1 MTVFISISNQIIS
14 QSFPL
19 KFAASCDVMDFMKRM
34 FPVCY
39 HRYSGANEE
48 KTAYNKPGWKPV
60 DNSTTPHELLRLC
73 PKPWRY
79 QDAGVSDTV
88 PKWGQFSF
96 YPGGGFVADLGYE
109 NATGFSIIE
118 NLKTHGWLDR
128 QTRAVIV
135 EFSAFNPSVNVLGIA
150 TYFYEVEG
158 SGYSAPFTRIDVLSL
173 YSTESASQQFYS
185 ICVLLFIVF
194 VLLYLGREGYKLY
207 KLGSRYFKSFWNWV
221 EIFQVICSVLAV
233 IMYMIKSE
241 RLTSTVRKLQNNVY
255 ANVSF
260 QEAIAWLEFE
270 NAVLGILTF
279 IVTAKLLRLIR
290 FNQHVAEFSK
300 TLKTSARLLSS
311 FVVVLLIFFVA
322 FLHFGILIFGKGSEF
337 YSSILKATYFQLELT
352 LGRVKARPINDLAE
366 ANDTFGRIFAALL
379 LLNLTILSMNF
390 FIALMNE
397 ALHEAKNVIKENEL
411 YQLVDEYDWKST
423 QESKIFFDA
432 ISNGIHKMKVN
443 KTSAKSSQSEIK
455 APELNSRN
463 GTAINFDLISQT
475 IKNARK
481 QRIQTSGDEKPSNT
495 RRKSFFD
502 KVSNIV
508 GYLKQANYDV
518 RNNNKKERKVRFRN
532 DVIKSQLR
540 RLQKTKKD
548 LFKYLDGIVQGYSE
562 EEAKFYLLCL
572 ELRVYNSID
581 SVINVTGTVNE
592 SFA

>member
-1 MTVFISISNQIIS
+1 
-14 QSFPL
+14 
-19 KFAASCDVMDFMKRM
+19 MDFMKIM

-39 HRYSGANEE
+39 DGYSEANEE

-60 DNSTTPHELLRLC
+60 DNSTTHNELLRLC

-118 NLKTHGWLDR
+118 NLRSNEWLDR

-150 TYFYEVEG
+150 TYFYEVET
-158 SGYSAPFTRIDVLSL
+158 SGYSAPFTRIDVISL

-194 VLLYLGREGYKLY
+194 VLLYLGRECYKLY
-207 KLGSRYFKSFWNWV
+207 RLGSRYFKSFWNWV
-221 EIFQVICSVLAV
+221 EIFQVFCSVLAV
-233 IMYMIKSE
+233 IMYMVKSD
-241 RLTSTVRKLQNNVY
+241 RVTSAVRKLQDNLY

-260 QEAIAWLEFE
+260 QEAIAWLESE
-270 NAVLGILTF
+270 NTVLGILTF

-337 YSSILKATYFQLELT
+337 YSSVLKATYFQLELT

-379 LLNLTILSMNF
+379 LLNLTILAMNF
-390 FIALMNE
+390 FIALMND
-397 ALHEAKNVIKENEL
+397 ALLEAKNATKENEL
-411 YQLVDEYDWKST
+411 YELMDEYDWKST
-423 QESKIFFDA
+423 QESKVLFDA
-432 ISNGIHKMKVN
+432 ISNGIHRMKVN
-443 KTSAKSSQSEIK
+443 ETSAKSETEIK
-455 APELNSRN
+455 TPELNPRN
-463 GTAINFDLISQT
+463 STAVNFDLISQT

-481 QRIQTSGDEKPSNT
+481 QSIQTTGNEKPSNT

-508 GYLKQANYDV
+508 GYLKQANYDD
-518 RNNNKKERKVRFRN
+518 RNNNRKERKVRFRN

-540 RLQKTKKD
+540 KLQKTKKY
-548 LFKYLDGIVQGYSE
+548 LFKYLDSIVQGYSE
-562 EEAKFYLLCL
+562 EEEKFYLLCL
-572 ELRVYNSID
+572 ELGVYKSTD
-581 SVINVTGTVNE
+581 SMTNVTGTVNE

>member
-1 MTVFISISNQIIS
+1 
-14 QSFPL
+14 
-19 KFAASCDVMDFMKRM
+19 MDFMKIM

-39 HRYSGANEE
+39 DGYSEANEE

-60 DNSTTPHELLRLC
+60 DNSTTHNELLRLC

-96 YPGGGFVADLGYE
+96 YPGGGFVADIGYE

-118 NLKTHGWLDR
+118 NLRSNEWLDR

-150 TYFYEVEG
+150 TYFYEVET
-158 SGYSAPFTRIDVLSL
+158 SGYSAPFTRIDVISL

-194 VLLYLGREGYKLY
+194 VLLYLGRECYKLY
-207 KLGSRYFKSFWNWV
+207 RLGSRYFKSFWNWV
-221 EIFQVICSVLAV
+221 EIFQVFCSVLAV
-233 IMYMIKSE
+233 IMYMVKSD
-241 RLTSTVRKLQNNVY
+241 RVTSAVRKLQDNLY

-260 QEAIAWLEFE
+260 QEAIAWLESE
-270 NAVLGILTF
+270 NTVLGILTF

-337 YSSILKATYFQLELT
+337 YSSVLKATYFQLELT

-379 LLNLTILSMNF
+379 LLNLTILAMNF
-390 FIALMNE
+390 FIALMND
-397 ALHEAKNVIKENEL
+397 ALLEAKNATKENEL
-411 YQLVDEYDWKST
+411 YELMDEYDWKST
-423 QESKIFFDA
+423 QESKVLFDA
-432 ISNGIHKMKVN
+432 ITNGIHRMKVN
-443 KTSAKSSQSEIK
+443 ETSAKSETEIK
-455 APELNSRN
+455 TPELNPRN
-463 GTAINFDLISQT
+463 STAVNFDLISQT

-481 QRIQTSGDEKPSNT
+481 QSIQTTGNEKPSNT

-508 GYLKQANYDV
+508 GYLKQANYDD
-518 RNNNKKERKVRFRN
+518 RNNNRKERKVRFRN

-540 RLQKTKKD
+540 KLQKTKKY
-548 LFKYLDGIVQGYSE
+548 LFKYLDSIVQGYSE
-562 EEAKFYLLCL
+562 EEEKFYLLCL
-572 ELRVYNSID
+572 ELGVYKSTD
-581 SVINVTGTVNE
+581 SMTNVTGTVNE

>member
-1 MTVFISISNQIIS
+1 
-14 QSFPL
+14 
-19 KFAASCDVMDFMKRM
+19 MDFMKIM

-39 HRYSGANEE
+39 DGYSEANEE

-60 DNSTTPHELLRLC
+60 DNSTTHNELLRLC

-118 NLKTHGWLDR
+118 NLRSNEWLDR

-150 TYFYEVEG
+150 TYFYEVET
-158 SGYSAPFTRIDVLSL
+158 SGYSAPFTRIDVISL

-194 VLLYLGREGYKLY
+194 VLLYLGRECYKLY
-207 KLGSRYFKSFWNWV
+207 RLGSRYFKSFWNWV
-221 EIFQVICSVLAV
+221 EIFQVFCSVLAV
-233 IMYMIKSE
+233 IMYMVKSD
-241 RLTSTVRKLQNNVY
+241 RVTSAVRKLQDNLY

-260 QEAIAWLEFE
+260 QEAIAWLESE
-270 NAVLGILTF
+270 NTVLGILTF

-337 YSSILKATYFQLELT
+337 YSSVLKATYFQLELT

-379 LLNLTILSMNF
+379 LLNLTILAMNF
-390 FIALMNE
+390 FIALMND
-397 ALHEAKNVIKENEL
+397 ALLEAKNATKENEL
-411 YQLVDEYDWKST
+411 YELVDEYDWKST
-423 QESKIFFDA
+423 QESKVLFDA
-432 ISNGIHKMKVN
+432 ISNGIHRMKVN
-443 KTSAKSSQSEIK
+443 ETSAKSETEIK
-455 APELNSRN
+455 TPELNPRN
-463 GTAINFDLISQT
+463 STAVNFDLISQT

-481 QRIQTSGDEKPSNT
+481 QSIQTTGNEKPSNT

-508 GYLKQANYDV
+508 GYLKQANYDD
-518 RNNNKKERKVRFRN
+518 RNNNRKERKVRFRN

-540 RLQKTKKD
+540 KLQKTKKY
-548 LFKYLDGIVQGYSE
+548 LFKYLDSIVQGYSE
-562 EEAKFYLLCL
+562 EEEKFYLLCL
-572 ELRVYNSID
+572 ELGVYKSTD
-581 SVINVTGTVNE
+581 SMTNVTGTVNE

>member
-1 MTVFISISNQIIS
+1 
-14 QSFPL
+14 
-19 KFAASCDVMDFMKRM
+19 MDFMKIM

-39 HRYSGANEE
+39 DGYSEANEE

-60 DNSTTPHELLRLC
+60 DNSTTHNELLRLC

-96 YPGGGFVADLGYE
+96 YPGGGFVADIGYE

-118 NLKTHGWLDR
+118 NLRSNEWLDR

-150 TYFYEVEG
+150 TYFYEVET
-158 SGYSAPFTRIDVLSL
+158 SGYSAPFTRIDVISL

-194 VLLYLGREGYKLY
+194 VLLYLGRECYKLY
-207 KLGSRYFKSFWNWV
+207 RLGSRYFKSFWNWV
-221 EIFQVICSVLAV
+221 EIFQVFCSVLAV
-233 IMYMIKSE
+233 IMYMVKSD
-241 RLTSTVRKLQNNVY
+241 RVTSAVRKLQDNLY

-260 QEAIAWLEFE
+260 QEAIAWLESE
-270 NAVLGILTF
+270 NTVLGILTF

-337 YSSILKATYFQLELT
+337 YSSVLKATYFQLELT

-379 LLNLTILSMNF
+379 LLNLTILAMNF
-390 FIALMNE
+390 FIALMND
-397 ALHEAKNVIKENEL
+397 ALLEAKNATKENEL
-411 YQLVDEYDWKST
+411 YELMDEYDWKST
-423 QESKIFFDA
+423 QESKVLFDA
-432 ISNGIHKMKVN
+432 ISNGIHRMKVN
-443 KTSAKSSQSEIK
+443 ETSAKSETEIK
-455 APELNSRN
+455 TPELNPRN
-463 GTAINFDLISQT
+463 STAVNFDLISQT

-481 QRIQTSGDEKPSNT
+481 QSIQTTGNEKPSNT

-508 GYLKQANYDV
+508 GYLKQANYDD
-518 RNNNKKERKVRFRN
+518 RNNNRKERKVRFRN

-540 RLQKTKKD
+540 KLQKTKKY
-548 LFKYLDGIVQGYSE
+548 LFKYLDSIVQGYSE
-562 EEAKFYLLCL
+562 EEEKFYLLCL
-572 ELRVYNSID
+572 ELGVYKSTD
-581 SVINVTGTVNE
+581 SMTNVTGTVNE